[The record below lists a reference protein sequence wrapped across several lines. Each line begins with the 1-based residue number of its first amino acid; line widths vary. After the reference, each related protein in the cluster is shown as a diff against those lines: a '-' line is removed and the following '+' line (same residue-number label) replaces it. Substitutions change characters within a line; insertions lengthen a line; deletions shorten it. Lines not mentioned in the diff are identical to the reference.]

1 MLSSLYYAAQLGRAQ
16 KQVARSEDLKSRN
29 CLSQDAI
36 ECYTSG
42 KNAETQRNTQCAL
55 CYQLPI
61 PAHCAWHLKMD
72 GPEFPQISLRK
83 KRYSLKIISIN
94 GKLEYLMNFTKTDS
108 QSRKAKMKEPIG
120 MKIGVKT
127 CSTLIHF
134 KIIFHIFLTEILIT
148 KRLNFY

>member
-1 MLSSLYYAAQLGRAQ
+1 
-16 KQVARSEDLKSRN
+16 
-29 CLSQDAI
+29 
-36 ECYTSG
+36 
-42 KNAETQRNTQCAL
+42 
-55 CYQLPI
+55 
-61 PAHCAWHLKMD
+61 MD

-94 GKLEYLMNFTKTDS
+94 GKLEYLMNFTKTNS

-120 MKIGVKT
+120 MKIGVNT